1 MRRTLHI
8 PTELGA
14 PKVKI
19 APLSR
24 LLALPFVLAAAIAM
38 AQITPVDSPAG
49 APVSYA
55 SVSQLN
61 TLLSQLEQTSQST
74 QTDLGKL
81 RIEKW
86 KIDSNSKKEAQSNV
100 ESIRR
105 NLQGALPTMITELR
119 ASPENLKATFKL
131 YRNLNVLYDVFAT
144 IVESAGAFGGK
155 DEYQSLGNDFGTL
168 ESTRRALADRLDT
181 LTGAKEDEL
190 TRLRAQVKTLQA
202 AVPPPQPK
210 KIIVDDT
217 EPAKPAPKPK
227 KKAVPKPTTPAAT
240 APAAPA
246 PK

>member
-1 MRRTLHI
+1 MRRRLHI
-8 PTELGA
+8 LTELGA

-19 APLSR
+19 APPSRLPR
-24 LLALPFVLAAAIAM
+24 LLALPFLAAAALAM
-38 AQITPVDSPAG
+38 AQVTPSS

-86 KIDSNSKKEAQSNV
+86 KIDSNSKREAQSNV

-105 NLQGALPTMITELR
+105 NLQNALPAMITELR
-119 ASPENLKATFKL
+119 SSPENLNATFKL

-144 IVESAGAFGGK
+144 VVESAGAFGGK

-168 ESTRRALADRLDT
+168 ESARRGLADRLDT

-190 TRLRAQVKTLQA
+190 NRLRAQVKTLQA
-202 AVPPPQPK
+202 AVPPPPPK

-217 EPAKPAPKPK
+217 EPPKPAPKPK
-227 KKAVPKPTTPAAT
+227 KKAVPKPTTPPA
-240 APAAPA
+240 AAPA
-246 PK
+246 PATPK